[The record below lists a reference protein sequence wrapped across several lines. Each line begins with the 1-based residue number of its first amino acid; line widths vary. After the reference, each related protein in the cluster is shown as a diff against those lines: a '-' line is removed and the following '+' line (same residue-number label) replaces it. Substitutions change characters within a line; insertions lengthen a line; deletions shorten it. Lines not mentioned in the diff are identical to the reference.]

1 MRLGH
6 RLVLAFVA
14 LALVGGA
21 CGGATKTATP
31 TADPLAGRYTA
42 TGGGGALNAVKALAA
57 RFSELHP
64 GVVFQID
71 ETGSDAGVN
80 LATTG
85 GVDFGFTSRALSADE
100 SKSLSFVNIG
110 LAGTGVIV
118 NAANPVNALSKDQVR
133 QIFAGQITNWKQ
145 VGGEDLD
152 IKVFI
157 REANAATRSSF
168 ESYFFGGKATYVST
182 ASEVYEI
189 EQTLKAVGSFK
200 ASIGMAT
207 ASSQTASDKTVK
219 LLEIDGVAPTAENI
233 VAGKYKVGRPLLIV
247 YPADDTKLRP
257 GTKAFLDWVRSP
269 EGQRVAASAF

>member
-1 MRLGH
+1 MNSLH
-6 RLVLAFVA
+6 RLVALSIA
-14 LALVGGA
+14 LALVGG
-21 CGGATKTATP
+21 CGGAAKPAP

-42 TGGGGALNAVKALAA
+42 TGGGGAINAVKALAQ

-85 GVDFGFTSRALSADE
+85 GVDFGFTSRALSGDE
-100 SKSLSFVNIG
+100 SKALSFVNIG

-118 NAANPVNALSKDQVR
+118 NASNLVNALTKDQVR

-182 ASEVYEI
+182 ATEVYEI

-219 LLEIDGVAPTAENI
+219 LLEIDGVAPTAEN
-233 VAGKYKVGRPLLIV
+233 VVSGKYKVGRPLLIV
-247 YPADDTKLRP
+247 YPNDDSKLRP
-257 GTKAFLDWVRSP
+257 GIKAFLEWVRSP
-269 EGQRVAASAF
+269 EGQRIAASAF